1 MRDKS
6 AHEASDVRPPGTVRA
21 SVLAYVFFAATASG
35 VSVSGCANRNLM
47 TDADFPVIVGA
58 STKSDVQP
66 CADYASLTNYSGIPY
81 YVRVPET
88 GTVVRR
94 HKGMDF
100 CTSTGREVIAAA
112 NGTVVNVLQDN
123 PYRGG
128 RVTMQTN
135 IEYQHPNF
143 LTKSPLFLDALHITP
158 IEGLGIGDKVKA
170 GQVIGYTQAPG
181 KPEIGPRSHV
191 HFSAGPTYQTWGVHT
206 DPNQFWQKGPGIVS
220 CFDPRTPPSDVQV
233 VAPIKC

>member
-1 MRDKS
+1 MRDES
-6 AHEASDVRPPGTVRA
+6 AYEASDARPPGSVRA
-21 SVLAYVFFAATASG
+21 SVLACALLAATASG

-66 CADYASLTNYSGIPY
+66 CADYASLTSYLGVPY

-112 NGTVVNVLQDN
+112 NGTVVNILQDN

-135 IEYQHPNF
+135 IEYQHPSF
-143 LTKSPLFLDALHITP
+143 RTRSPLFLDAVHITP
-158 IEGLGIGDKVKA
+158 IEGLAIGDKVKA

-191 HFSAGPTYQTWGVHT
+191 HFSAGPTFRTWECIPIPISFGKRAPESLAALIQGVRLAM
-206 DPNQFWQKGPGIVS
+206 S
-220 CFDPRTPPSDVQV
+220 R
-233 VAPIKC
+233 